1 MNDDPAD
8 VCALARKHCGLS
20 RELEVDHAV
29 LPHPSRGGSRGYP
42 VWHRMLD
49 LERAEQNQPTDA
61 SAISHWR
68 WRNRLLPFRMTGNKQ
83 ADTIVGADQILVVMC
98 LTIWPDSTADK
109 IVTFVYNEGG
119 GVYTDIKEI
128 E

>member
-1 MNDDPAD
+1 
-8 VCALARKHCGLS
+8 
-20 RELEVDHAV
+20 
-29 LPHPSRGGSRGYP
+29 
-42 VWHRMLD
+42 MLD